1 MTSSRP
7 TDRLMILMAD
17 DDEDDRELVRD
28 VFHDGQLP
36 AELTFV
42 RDGQELIDYLRGAHP
57 HRDATRPQIIL
68 LDLNMP
74 RKNGHE
80 ALLEIKADDE
90 LCDIPVVVL
99 TTSRNQDD
107 ILASYR
113 QGASS
118 FIAKPTTHTGL
129 IDAMRDLTGY
139 WLNPVELPKP

>member
-1 MTSSRP
+1 MNPSQP
-7 TDRLMILMAD
+7 TDKLMILMAD
-17 DDEDDRELVRD
+17 DDEDDRDLVRD

-36 AELTFV
+36 GELTFV
-42 RDGQELIDYLRGAHP
+42 NDGQELIDYLRGKPP
-57 HRDATRPQIIL
+57 HRGASRPQIIL

-74 RKNGHE
+74 RKDGHE
-80 ALLEIKADDE
+80 ALVEIKADNE

-107 ILASYR
+107 ILSSYR

-129 IDAMRDLTGY
+129 IDAMRDLTEY
-139 WLNPVELPKP
+139 WLNLVELPVP

>member
-1 MTSSRP
+1 MNPSRP
-7 TDRLMILMAD
+7 AGKLMILMAD

-36 AELTFV
+36 GELTFV
-42 RDGQELIDYLRGAHP
+42 NDGQELIDYLRGQHS
-57 HRDATRPQIIL
+57 HQDALRPQIIL

-74 RKNGHE
+74 RKDGHE
-80 ALLEIKADDE
+80 ALVEIKADED

-99 TTSRNQDD
+99 TTSRNEDD
-107 ILASYR
+107 ILNSYR

-129 IDAMRDLTGY
+129 IDAMRDLTEY
-139 WLNPVELPKP
+139 WLNVVELPTK